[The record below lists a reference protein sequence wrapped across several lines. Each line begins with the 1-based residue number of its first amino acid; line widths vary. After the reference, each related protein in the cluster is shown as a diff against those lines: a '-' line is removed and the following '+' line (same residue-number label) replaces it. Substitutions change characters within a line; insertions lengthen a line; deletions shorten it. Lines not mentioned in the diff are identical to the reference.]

1 MKHLHL
7 LAFVK
12 HLSDEEDAYFI
23 KQLAII
29 VYKYLQEHGRLPR

>member
-7 LAFVK
+7 LAFIRR
-12 HLSDEEDAYFI
+12 LSDEEDAYFV

-29 VYKYLQEHGRLPR
+29 VYKYLEKRGRLPR